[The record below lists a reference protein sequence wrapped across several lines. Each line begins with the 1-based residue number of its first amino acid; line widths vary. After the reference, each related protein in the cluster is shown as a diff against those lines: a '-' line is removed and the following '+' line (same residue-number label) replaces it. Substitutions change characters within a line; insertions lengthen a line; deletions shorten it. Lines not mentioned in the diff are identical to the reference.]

1 MDRSLCYGQSMD
13 NYPDSDADPR
23 SARVLEGRTAQ
34 RNVHSTSA
42 HDGMAGFCERK
53 CNKHHT
59 RSSDQSSPDIG
70 VWEPIDG
77 NVSTK
82 ELRAKPHV
90 GEVL

>member
-1 MDRSLCYGQSMD
+1 MD
-13 NYPDSDADPR
+13 NYPDNDVDPR
-23 SARVLEGRTAQ
+23 SAHLLEGWTAR

-42 HDGMAGFCERK
+42 HDGMVGICERK
-53 CNKHHT
+53 YNMDHT
-59 RSSDQSSPDIG
+59 RSWDQSNPDIG
-70 VWEPIDG
+70 VWQPIDN